1 MSRNS
6 KRRRQKEQRA
16 SRAGNSLEGP
26 PGQAANVRESP
37 GWPGRHWVLSAL
49 LFAALLLAYY
59 PALHGTPVWDDE
71 HHLTRPDLRSWAGL
85 ARIWFDLGATQQ
97 YYPVTHSAFWLEHSL
112 WGDWF
117 TGYHLVNVILHTVS
131 ALLLVRILRRLEIRG
146 AWLAGALWALHPVQ
160 VESVAWMSEL
170 KNTLSG
176 VCYFGAG
183 LLYLRFDRER
193 SPKVYF
199 AAFGLF
205 IIGLFAKSVIDTL
218 PAALLL
224 IFYWK
229 RGKLLWQRD
238 VVPLIPVFVIGIAA
252 GLVTASVERT
262 LIGAEGDNFNF
273 SLLERGLIA
282 GRAFWLYLGKLVW
295 PADLIFIYPRWEI
308 SASDW
313 WQFLFPAL
321 ALGFIAGLAWMCRR
335 WGRGPMVAI
344 LYFAG
349 TLFPAL
355 GFINIYPFRYSFVA
369 DHFQYL
375 ACAGPIVLFS
385 AGVAWLSERT
395 VKRYPLAMQGCCAIL
410 PAALMILTWRQ
421 CGTYSDIETLW
432 RTTIAKNPE
441 CWMACNNLGMVL
453 DQQGRL
459 EEAVTEFREALRI
472 NPDYA
477 KCHFNLGN
485 ALYQQ
490 GHAEEAMGEY
500 RAASRINPAVAD
512 PHGNL
517 GLVLSRQGRA
527 EEAIAEFREAL
538 RLNPADGRVHFN
550 LGMALLRE
558 GQMEAAMAEMEKA
571 LELLPGDPSIENQLA
586 WTLATAP
593 ETSLRNGARAVELAT
608 EASRSSG
615 QGNLAVLRTL
625 AAAYA
630 EAGQFPNAVQTAE
643 KALQLAEDN
652 ENAALAGALRGDIK
666 LYEAGQSFRALR

>member
-1 MSRNS
+1 M
-6 KRRRQKEQRA
+6 
-16 SRAGNSLEGP
+16 
-26 PGQAANVRESP
+26 RESP